1 MANTAADIQKL
12 YIAYFNR
19 PADPAGLAYWTAS
32 SMTIT
37 QIANS
42 FAEQTEYKAAFAG
55 QTTESIIATL
65 YTNLFGSAR
74 VPDAAGLLYWVGQVN
89 QGKST
94 LGNVAINILS
104 GAQGDDKIAVDSK
117 LAAAT
122 SFTTAVD
129 TSAEIVAYSKP
140 NGVALAK
147 TWLNGVTTA
156 ATATAAI
163 ATQDTTIA
171 AIVDASATGVVL
183 TNGTDKVNGAI
194 FEAGLVYTPGGDD
207 RINSLQSEDVLSG
220 TGTNGKN
227 TLNAVLGNSNDNGSS
242 TVTPT
247 LNNVQKVN
255 VDATGNTTELDLR
268 NADDITTLSINKLTN
283 EASSGFTFSNISTN
297 KSGGVANDLTVKNSS
312 AVAGTVAFKYVDGAL
327 GKEAALGVGGDSTKI
342 NVSNVTLTNLSVG
355 QGSANN
361 EGFEQVELTSTGSN
375 KIKNTTFVD
384 LENLTI
390 KGSGSLS
397 MVNTDTSAN
406 TEKVTYTA
414 SGLGIGNGIGI
425 RTIDATGFTGN
436 VNLDITNALGG
447 FNDPANSG
455 AKFYSSTKMG
465 AGNDVLWTNKAATGT
480 TTLKDK
486 IDGGDGADTLRTYA
500 GVGSNAVITNVE
512 TLEMRGASAT
522 ADLSSFDAALTKAI
536 LRDEVTNGAETF
548 TLNKVGATLASS
560 GNIEL
565 RHSVTSSN
573 TSGSTLFNGD
583 TVKVS
588 LKDASGTDDKVAI
601 TVVNDLNTGTTYNYI
616 VNTDSANATGTVE
629 NLTINDNDTESNNVT
644 LSSVGDYTK
653 SVTLTGGVAAQNYKV
668 AGTIIAK
675 TLDASAQK
683 SNLTLTVGKADQ
695 TIKLGSGNDL
705 LTFDGLDTLNGTDTL
720 SDAGGTDT
728 VRAAFSKDVAGTPSL
743 DGIEKLHI
751 IANANTTIDLVK
763 ATGITELAI
772 LSDIAVDSAN
782 EIFTSA
788 VTGVA
793 ITDIIT
799 LKNTNLASINF
810 FGDTDGSAADGGD
823 DNSGKDSTDY
833 TQTFNGLTL
842 ENNASATVAVNI
854 AAPLANGADSSSS
867 GDGVKAYNL
876 GQLTT
881 HGVTDLSI
889 TVKNEYDSSE
899 DEGDYTTATTTIANI
914 WDRDLVNLTLTAG
927 GNVNV
932 GTVTGNTVNS
942 NIKTF
947 NASAVGGKTTAVVKA
962 LGDNAVVTLA
972 AGDDSFNALGSAG
985 NNVVINGGDGKN
997 TITGTAQS
1005 DYIYTG
1011 SGNDVIH
1018 ADRGNNTVKSGAGN
1032 DTVDAL
1038 NGSNT
1043 VDLGS
1048 GWSDKVTF
1056 NYDTVGQ
1063 QNLATNVVAGSGTS
1077 AVIGFDNNN
1086 DATVD
1091 TTFGFAVGAGS
1102 ELSVKFVGTTFDSVA
1117 STLNGRST
1125 TVSAANAFAGV
1136 EANLSNL
1143 LVATTAG
1150 GINLTTVAGGS
1161 AADVFLDYRDV
1172 TAAADDYDVS
1182 LGAGND
1188 SIVISQLS
1196 TGKHTITGGTG
1207 ADRVYL
1213 SAAAGADTVVIG
1225 ENESTAAGWDVIT
1238 NFAAGAG
1245 ADVLD
1250 LSGTPTAGVTA
1261 NLTSTTFSTTGPVTA
1276 SAVGG
1281 AFSLSAGVIGVD
1293 YTVASV
1299 LTFLANN
1306 ATVSGD
1312 VFFFQYDSNGSGA
1325 IDAADNVVVFQN
1337 LGTDIVVELVGGNG
1351 NNVNGLVIGDIA

>member
-55 QTTESIIATL
+55 QTTEQIIATL

-74 VPDAAGLLYWVGQVN
+74 VPDAAGLLYWVGEVN

-104 GAQGDDKIAVDSK
+104 GAQGDDKIAVESK

-122 SFTTAVD
+122 SFTTAID
-129 TSAEIVAYSKP
+129 TSAEIVAYSKS

-156 ATATAAI
+156 ATSTAAI
-163 ATQDTTIA
+163 ATQDATIA
-171 AIVDASATGVVL
+171 AIVDASATGVML

-220 TGTNGKN
+220 TGTTGKN
-227 TLNAVLGNSNDNGSS
+227 TLNATLGNSNDNGVV

-247 LNNVQKVN
+247 LNNVQKIN
-255 VDATGNTTELDLR
+255 VDATGTTKTLDLR
-268 NADDITTLSINKLTN
+268 NADDVTTLSINKLTK
-283 EASSGFTFSNISTN
+283 EAGSGFTFDNITTN
-297 KSGGVANDLTVKNSS
+297 KAGGAANDLTVKNSS

-327 GKEAALGVGGDSTKI
+327 GKEAALGVGGDSAKI
-342 NVSNVTLTNLSVG
+342 NVSNVTLAAFTVG
-355 QGSANN
+355 QGSATN
-361 EGFEQVELTSTGSN
+361 EGFEQVELNSTGSN
-375 KIKNTTFVD
+375 TIKDTTFVD

-397 MVNTDTSAN
+397 MVNTDTSLS

-425 RTIDATGFTGN
+425 RSIDATGFDGN

-480 TTLKDK
+480 TTIKDM
-486 IDGGDGADTLRTYA
+486 IDGGAGTDTLRTYA
-500 GVGSNAVITNVE
+500 GVGSKAAITNVE
-512 TLEMRGASAT
+512 TLEMRGNTQSA
-522 ADLSSFDAALTKAI
+522 DISSFDANLKKVI
-536 LRDEVTNGAETF
+536 LRNENGANAAQTF
-548 TLNKVGATLASS
+548 TLSKVTAALAVSD
-560 GNIEL
+560 IEL
-565 RHSVTSSN
+565 RHSVTN
-573 TSGSTLFNGD
+573 TGTESGTGD
-583 TVKVS
+583 TVVVS
-588 LKDASGTDDKVAI
+588 LASSSGAADAVAL
-601 TVVNDLNTGTTYNYI
+601 TVVNDLNKGTTYNYAL
-616 VNTDSANATGTVE
+616 TSAGVETV
-629 NLTINDNDTESNNVT
+629 TVNDNDTETNQLT
-644 LSSVGDYTK
+644 LNSVSAIKTALNLTNGTAGLDYVVK
-653 SVTLTGGVAAQNYKV
+653 
-668 AGTIIAK
+668 GTVIAK
-675 TLDASAQK
+675 TLDASTQK

-695 TIKLGSGNDL
+695 TIKLGSGDDL

-810 FGDTDGSAADGGD
+810 FGDTDGAAADGGD
-823 DNSGKDSTDY
+823 DNSGEDSTDY

-854 AAPLANGADSSSS
+854 AAPLENGADSDSS

-899 DEGDYTTATTTIANI
+899 DAGDYTTATTTIANI

-962 LGDNAVVTLA
+962 LGDSAVVTLA

-1011 SGNDVIH
+1011 SGNDEIH

-1056 NYDTVGQ
+1056 NYDTIGQ

-1086 DATVD
+1086 DAVVD
-1091 TTFGFAVGAGS
+1091 TTFGFAVGTGS
-1102 ELSVKFVGTTFDSVA
+1102 ELSVKFTGIVFDSVA

-1125 TVSAANAFAGV
+1125 NVSAANAFTGV

-1150 GINLTTVAGGS
+1150 GIDLTTVAGGS
-1161 AADVFLDYRDV
+1161 SADVFLDYRDA
-1172 TAAADDYDVS
+1172 TANADAYDVA

-1188 SIVISQLS
+1188 SIVISQTS
-1196 TGKHTITGGTG
+1196 TGAHTLTGGTG

-1213 SAAAGADTVVIG
+1213 SAAAGVDTIVIG

-1276 SAVGG
+1276 SAVAG
-1281 AFSLSAGVIGVD
+1281 AFSLSSGVIGVD
-1293 YTVASV
+1293 HSVTSV

-1312 VFFFQYDSNGSGA
+1312 VFFFQYDSNGDGSITA
-1325 IDAADNVVVFQN
+1325 TDNVVVFQN

>member
-19 PADPAGLAYWTAS
+19 PADPAGLAYWMSS
-32 SMTIT
+32 SMSIT

-42 FAEQTEYKAAFAG
+42 FAEQAEYKSAFAG
-55 QTTESIIATL
+55 QTTESIVATL
-65 YTNLFGSAR
+65 YANLFGSSR
-74 VPDAAGLLYWVGQVN
+74 VPDAAGLLYWVGQIN
-89 QGKST
+89 QGKVS
-94 LGNVAINILS
+94 LGAAAISILN
-104 GAQGDDKIAVDSK
+104 GAQGDDKVAVDSK
-117 LAAAT
+117 VTAAT
-122 SFTTAVD
+122 SFTTALD
-129 TSAEIVAYSKP
+129 TAPEIVAYSKA

-147 TWLNGVTTA
+147 AWLNGVTTT

-163 ATQDTTIA
+163 AAQDATIA
-171 AIVDASATGVVL
+171 AIVDGSATGVVL
-183 TNGTDKVNGAI
+183 TNATDKVNGAI
-194 FEAGLVYTPGGDD
+194 FDAGLVYTPGGDD
-207 RINSLQSEDVLSG
+207 RINSLQSEDVLTG
-220 TGTNGKN
+220 TGATGKN
-227 TLNAVLGNSNDNGSS
+227 TLNATLGNKNDNGSG

-255 VDATGNTTELDLR
+255 VEATGDTTELDLR
-268 NADDITTLSINKLTN
+268 NADDITTLSINKLTQ
-283 EASSGFTFSNISTN
+283 EAASGFKFTNISTN

-312 AVAGTVAFKYVDGAL
+312 AVAGAVEFRYVDGAL
-327 GKEAALGVGGDSTKI
+327 AKEAALGVGGDSAKI
-342 NVSNVTLTNLSVG
+342 NVSNVTLSTFVVG
-355 QGSANN
+355 QGSATN
-361 EGFEQVELTSTGSN
+361 EGFEQVELNSTGSN

-397 MVNTDTSAN
+397 MVNTDTTAS
-406 TEKVTYTA
+406 TEKVTYTS

-425 RTIDATGFTGN
+425 RTIDATGFNGN

-455 AKFYSSTKMG
+455 AKFYSSVKMG
-465 AGNDVLWTNKAATGT
+465 AGNDTLWTDKAATGET
-480 TTLKDK
+480 DIRDT
-486 IDGGDGADTLRTYA
+486 IDGGEGNDTLRTYA
-500 GVGSNAVITNVE
+500 GVGSDAVITNVE
-512 TLEMRGASAT
+512 TLEMRGNSQSADI
-522 ADLSSFDAALTKAI
+522 ASFDAKLKKVV
-536 LRDEVTNGAETF
+536 LRNENGGAAQTF
-548 TLNKVGATLASS
+548 TLDNVTAALAASD
-560 GNIEL
+560 IEL
-565 RHSVTSSN
+565 RHSTTN
-573 TSGSTLFNGD
+573 TNTESGAGD
-583 TVKVS
+583 TVTVNLETS
-588 LKDASGTDDKVAI
+588 TGAADAVAL
-601 TVVNDLNTGTTYNYI
+601 TVVNDLNTGTTYNYTLAAANVETVT
-616 VNTDSANATGTVE
+616 VNDK
-629 NLTINDNDTESNNVT
+629 DTETNQLT
-644 LSSVGDYTK
+644 LTNASAHKTAVN
-653 SVTLTGGVAAQNYKV
+653 LTGGTAGLDYVVK
-668 AGTIIAK
+668 GTIIAK

-695 TIKLGSGNDL
+695 AIKLGSGSDM
-705 LTFDGLDTLNGTDTL
+705 LTFDGLDTFNGSDSLT
-720 SDAGGTDT
+720 DAGGTDT
-728 VRAAFSKDVAGTPSL
+728 VRAAFSKDVAGTPTL
-743 DGIEKLHI
+743 TGIEKLHI
-751 IANANTTIDLVK
+751 VATENTAIDL
-763 ATGITELAI
+763 ANGTGITELAL
-772 LSDIAVDSAN
+772 LSDKAVDGAT
-782 EIFTSA
+782 EIFT
-788 VTGVA
+788 TGLTGIA

-799 LKNTNLASINF
+799 LKNTNLTSVNF
-810 FGDTDGSAADGGD
+810 FGDADGTGVDGGD
-823 DNSGKDSTDY
+823 LNSTKDSGAY

-842 ENNASATVAVNI
+842 ENNASATLAVKI
-854 AAPLANGADSSSS
+854 AAPLANLETGGS
-867 GDGVKAYNL
+867 DGIKAYNL

-881 HGVTDLSI
+881 HGVTDMSI
-889 TVKNEYDSSE
+889 AVSNEHNNAATGKTDYS
-899 DEGDYTTATTTIANI
+899 GDTTTISNI
-914 WDRDLVNLTLTAG
+914 WDRDLVNLTLSAK

-942 NIKTF
+942 NIKKF
-947 NASAVGGKTTAVVKA
+947 DASAVGGKTTAVVKA

-1043 VDLGS
+1043 VDVGS

-1125 TVSAANAFAGV
+1125 NVSAANAFTGV

-1150 GINLTTVAGGS
+1150 GINLTTVNGGS
-1161 AADVFLDYRDV
+1161 ASDVFLDYRDA
-1172 TAAADDYDVS
+1172 TANADAYDVA

-1188 SIVISQLS
+1188 AIVISQTS
-1196 TGKHTITGGTG
+1196 TGAHTITGGTG

-1213 SAAAGADTVVIG
+1213 SAAAGTDTIVIG
-1225 ENESTAAGWDVIT
+1225 ENESTASAWDVIT

-1281 AFSLSAGVIGVD
+1281 AFSLSSGVIGVD
-1293 YTVASV
+1293 HSVASV

-1312 VFFFQYDSNGSGA
+1312 VFFFQYDSNGDGSITA
-1325 IDAADNVVVFQN
+1325 TDNVVVFQN

-1351 NNVNGLVIGDIA
+1351 NNVNGLTIADIA

>member
-1 MANTAADIQKL
+1 MANTAANIQKL

-19 PADPAGLAYWTAS
+19 PADPAGLAYWMDS

-89 QGKST
+89 SGKST
-94 LGNVAINILS
+94 LGNVAINILN
-104 GAQGDDKIAVDSK
+104 GAQGDDKIAVESK
-117 LAAAT
+117 LSAAT
-122 SFTTAVD
+122 SFTTAID
-129 TSAEIVAYSKP
+129 TSAEIVAYSKA

-171 AIVDASATGVVL
+171 AIVEASDTGVVL
-183 TNGTDKVNGAI
+183 TNGTDKVFGTI

-220 TGTNGKN
+220 TGTSGKN
-227 TLNAVLGNSNDNGSS
+227 TLNAVLGNKNDNGSG

-255 VDATGNTTELDLR
+255 VDATGDTTEMDLR
-268 NADDITTLSINKLTN
+268 NADGITTLSINKLTQ
-283 EASSGFTFSNISTN
+283 EAGSGFTFSNIATN
-297 KSGGVANDLTVKNSS
+297 KAGGIANDLTVKNSS

-342 NVSNVTLTNLSVG
+342 NVSNVTLANLSVG

-397 MVNTDTSAN
+397 MVNTDTTAS

-414 SGLGIGNGIGI
+414 SGLAIGNGIGI
-425 RTIDATGFTGN
+425 RTIVATDFIGN

-455 AKFYSSTKMG
+455 AKFYSSTMMG

-486 IDGGDGADTLRTYA
+486 IDGGAGADTLRTYA
-500 GVGSNAVITNVE
+500 GVNANAVITNVE
-512 TLEMRGASAT
+512 TLEMRGATAT
-522 ADLSSFDAALTKAI
+522 ADLSSFDAALTKVI

-548 TLNKVGATLASS
+548 TLNKTSAALASS

-565 RHSVTSSN
+565 RHSVTSTG
-573 TSGSTLFNGD
+573 TSGTTFNGD

-601 TVVNDLNTGTTYNYI
+601 SVWNDLNTGTTYNYKLD
-616 VNTDSANATGTVE
+616 THSANTTGKVE
-629 NLTINDNDTESNNVT
+629 SITINDNDTESNNVT
-644 LSSVGDYTK
+644 LVSVADHKTG
-653 SVTLTGGVAAQNYKV
+653 VTLTGGVAAQNYKV
-668 AGTIIAK
+668 SGTIIAK
-675 TLDASAQK
+675 TLDASTQK

-695 TIKLGSGNDL
+695 TIKLGSGNDM
-705 LTFDGLDTLNGTDTL
+705 LTFDGLDVFTGADKL
-720 SDAGGTDT
+720 SDEGGTDT
-728 VRAAFSKDVAGTPSL
+728 MRAAFSTDVVGAPTIA
-743 DGIEKLHI
+743 GIEKLQI
-751 IANANTTIDLVK
+751 IANANTAIDLAN
-763 ATGITELAI
+763 ATGITELAL
-772 LSDIAVDSAN
+772 LSDKTVDVAS
-782 EIFTSA
+782 EIFTAA

-793 ITDIIT
+793 VTDIFT
-799 LKNTNLASINF
+799 LSNTNLTALNF
-810 FGDTDGSAADGGD
+810 FGDLDGTAGD
-823 DNSGKDSTDY
+823 VSGSG
-833 TQTFNGLTL
+833 TQTFNGVTL
-842 ENNASATVAVNI
+842 VNNASATLAVKI
-854 AAPLANGADSSSS
+854 QSPLANGTDSV
-867 GDGVKAYNL
+867 GDDDGAIAYNV

-881 HGVTDLSI
+881 HGVTDMSI
-889 TVKNEYDSSE
+889 TVSNENE
-899 DEGDYTTATTTIANI
+899 DGATTTISNI
-914 WDRDLVNLTLTAG
+914 WDRDLVNLTLAADHDI
-927 GNVNV
+927 NV

-947 NASAVGGKTTAVVKA
+947 KASDVGGKVTAVVKA

-972 AGDDSFNALGSAG
+972 GGADSFDALGSAG
-985 NNVVINGGDGKN
+985 NNVTINGGDGKN

-1011 SGNDVIH
+1011 TGNDTID
-1018 ADRGNNTVKSGAGN
+1018 ANRGNNTIKSGAGN
-1032 DTVDAL
+1032 DTVSAL

-1048 GWSDKVTF
+1048 GYADQVTF
-1056 NYDTVGQ
+1056 KYDTDAQ
-1063 QNLATNVVAGSGTS
+1063 RDLATNVVAGSGS
-1077 AVIGFDNNN
+1077 SGVIKFDSV
-1086 DATVD
+1086 TD
-1091 TTFGFAVGAGS
+1091 TDFGFAVGAGA
-1102 ELSVKFVGTTFDSVA
+1102 ELSVKFTGITFDAVA
-1117 STLNGRST
+1117 STFNGRSVISGVT
-1125 TVSAANAFAGV
+1125 TAATVTGHANYNAS
-1136 EANLSNL
+1136 LSNA
-1143 LVATTAG
+1143 VIFTA
-1150 GINLTTVAGGS
+1150 NPTAAESFSGGS
-1161 AADVFLDYRDV
+1161 AADVFLDFSAGV
-1172 TAAADDYDVS
+1172 GTAYDVS
-1182 LGAGND
+1182 TGAGND
-1188 SIVISQLS
+1188 AIVMSLTN
-1196 TGKHTITGGTG
+1196 TGKHTINGGTG
-1207 ADRVYL
+1207 ADRVVL
-1213 SAAAGADTVVIG
+1213 SAAAGVDTVVVLEG
-1225 ENESTAAGWDVIT
+1225 DSTATGWDIVT

-1245 ADVLD
+1245 VDVLD
-1250 LSGTPTAGVTA
+1250 VSTVATVGTNAHLASTAFASGGITISADANGFVTLSGGK
-1261 NLTSTTFSTTGPVTA
+1261 L
-1276 SAVGG
+1276 
-1281 AFSLSAGVIGVD
+1281 IGVD
-1293 YTVASV
+1293 YALSAVVS
-1299 LTFLANN
+1299 FLATN
-1306 ATVSGD
+1306 ANTTGD
-1312 VFFFQYDSNGSGA
+1312 VYFVSYDSNGDGA
-1325 IDAADNVVVFQN
+1325 VNATDNVVVFQN
-1337 LGTDIVVELVGGNG
+1337 LGTDLVIELVGSAAND
-1351 NNVNGLVIGDIA
+1351 VTAVRVTDFA